1 LDIVVSPSNIELGEP
16 MLANKL
22 INELLDERERVGIPH
37 SKLIELSVILY
48 RSLFA
53 ILLLDKE
60 KGRGIG

>member
-1 LDIVVSPSNIELGEP
+1 
-16 MLANKL
+16 MLANES
-22 INELLDERERVGIPH
+22 INELLDKWERVGIPH

-48 RSLFA
+48 RSLLA

>member
-1 LDIVVSPSNIELGEP
+1 LDVVVFPPNIKLGEP
-16 MLANKL
+16 MLANEL
-22 INELLDERERVGIPH
+22 INELLDEWKRVGIPY

-53 ILLLDKE
+53 ILFLDKE